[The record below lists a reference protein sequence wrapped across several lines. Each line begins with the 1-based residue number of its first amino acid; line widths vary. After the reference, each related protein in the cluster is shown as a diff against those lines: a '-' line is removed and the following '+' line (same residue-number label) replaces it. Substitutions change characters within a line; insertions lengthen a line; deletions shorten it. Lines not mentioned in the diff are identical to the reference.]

1 MVHWASVIAVCGHRQ
16 DPLPLLF
23 CIFPAL
29 FVVIIGPGVI
39 RMIENLFGPGGLGG

>member
-1 MVHWASVIAVCGHRQ
+1 MI
-16 DPLPLLF
+16 F

-39 RMIENLFGPGGLGG
+39 NIVSAFSGGS